1 MDRRFRALLCA
12 HAVSAYGNYL
22 NLIALSLFAYE
33 VAGGAL
39 GVGVVMAVRL
49 SSGFVAGLAAGRI
62 SDRTGRRALMIGTD
76 VAQAAAMTVL
86 ALSAGRTPLL
96 LLAGAVVVMGAGH
109 TLFTVALRSAVP
121 VMVGQ
126 DRRREANGLLVTLR
140 SFATVLGFASAT
152 PVIALGGYTA
162 AFAVNAASFAV
173 SAAALVTLRPRTDEA
188 DPGPGAAAHGGAA
201 DAGTGAAD
209 ADAPKDAA
217 TDATTTWRALA
228 AVPAVVLA
236 MVALR
241 GADALSSASHNVALP
256 VLAQQT
262 APSQPALLMTQFW
275 SAWAVGTLVAHQVVK
290 RRKEQRGAA
299 GDERGFASGTVAMS
313 LFFVAAFTGL
323 PGIALMLVA
332 LCAGLADGYTEI
344 VYTSRLQAAPD
355 RLRSRLFGA
364 SAVAET
370 AGFTLG
376 AVAAAAALEALPVWV
391 VVGAFHAVAA
401 CGGLALLLFRTSVR
415 ASAPTTPEPATPTA
429 PPAAPACTPT
439 DSATHPATGPGD
451 EGENPHGARTRT
463 GPLPG
468 A

>member
-49 SSGFVAGLAAGRI
+49 SSGFFAGLAAGRI

-126 DRRREANGLLVTLR
+126 DGRREANGLLVTLR

-188 DPGPGAAAHGGAA
+188 DPGPAAAAHGGAA
-201 DAGTGAAD
+201 DAGTGATD
-209 ADAPKDAA
+209 ADAG
-217 TDATTTWRALA
+217 ATTTWRALA

-290 RRKEQRGAA
+290 RRKEQRGPA
-299 GDERGFASGTVAMS
+299 GDERGFATGTVAMS

-332 LCAGLADGYTEI
+332 LGAGLADGYTEI

-376 AVAAAAALEALPVWV
+376 AVAAAAALEALPVWA

-401 CGGLALLLFRTSVR
+401 CGGLALLLFRSSAR
-415 ASAPTTPEPATPTA
+415 AAAPTTPEPAAPTATPAPA
-429 PPAAPACTPT
+429 PPASPACTPT
-439 DSATHPATGPGD
+439 DSATHPADRPGD

>member
-96 LLAGAVVVMGAGH
+96 LLAGAVVVLGAGH

-188 DPGPGAAAHGGAA
+188 DPDTAA
-201 DAGTGAAD
+201 DTRGGAAD

-217 TDATTTWRALA
+217 TGATTRWRALA

-275 SAWAVGTLVAHQVVK
+275 SAWALGTLVAHQVVK
-290 RRKEQRGAA
+290 RRRERRGPA

-332 LCAGLADGYTEI
+332 LGAGLADGYTEI

-415 ASAPTTPEPATPTA
+415 AAAPTSPEPATPTV
-429 PPAAPACTPT
+429 PPTAPACTPT
-439 DSATHPATGPGD
+439 DSATRPATGPGD